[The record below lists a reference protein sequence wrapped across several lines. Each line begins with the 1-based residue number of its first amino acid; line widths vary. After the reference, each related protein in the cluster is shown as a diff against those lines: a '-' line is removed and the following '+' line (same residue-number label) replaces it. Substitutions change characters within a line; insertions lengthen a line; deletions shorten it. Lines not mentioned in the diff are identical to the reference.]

1 MKALFYTLV
10 MAAFIFGCK
19 QQTDAQANE
28 NAVSDDYESFGMLIT
43 DEAAKPMADLA
54 ESYMVM
60 TAGDTLQDF
69 KAYGTILEVCPEKG
83 CWMKLD
89 TGNDETVMVRFKDYG
104 FFMPLDA
111 SGEVV
116 IHGKAYVSETSV
128 KDLKHYAKDA
138 GKSQEEIDQITA
150 PEMTWSFEADGVL
163 LKRN

>member
-1 MKALFYTLV
+1 
-10 MAAFIFGCK
+10 
-19 QQTDAQANE
+19 
-28 NAVSDDYESFGMLIT
+28 
-43 DEAAKPMADLA
+43 
-54 ESYMVM
+54 
-60 TAGDTLQDF
+60 
-69 KAYGTILEVCPEKG
+69 
-83 CWMKLD
+83 MKLD